1 MTMQTTSIRIP
12 RAEFQARAEKLLA
25 HVRHEKLSGVVLFDN
40 FHILYYS
47 GFAFIPTERPIAWLL
62 NSTGEQGMYVP
73 RLELEHAQAN
83 IHDGRVDYYLE
94 YPDIPHPM
102 QGFQKMLRGVGFG

>member
-73 RLELEHAQAN
+73 RLELEHAQAKREEDQKGDQPEVRPVHKRRPRL
-83 IHDGRVDYYLE
+83 IHERPRFLE
-94 YPDIPHPM
+94 
-102 QGFQKMLRGVGFG
+102 